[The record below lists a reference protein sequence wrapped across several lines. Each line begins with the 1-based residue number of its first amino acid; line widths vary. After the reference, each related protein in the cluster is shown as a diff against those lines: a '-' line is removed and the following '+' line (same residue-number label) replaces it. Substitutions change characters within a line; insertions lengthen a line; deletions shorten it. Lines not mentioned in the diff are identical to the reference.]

1 MAGAC
6 QSGPT
11 TSAGSTVADARP
23 APLRALP
30 EACLQH
36 LYLGCSHEAMQGQLA
51 VEEIAACSVVYETL
65 LTSHFNGDFAA
76 LVAWSRSQP
85 DAPPPPTVPAAAP
98 NDDALAARGRRGAR
112 KMRRSAASIG
122 R

>member
-6 QSGPT
+6 QSRPT

-36 LYLGCSHEAMQGQLA
+36 LFLGCSHEAMQSRLHAG
-51 VEEIAACSVVYETL
+51 EIAARSVVYETL
-65 LTSHFNGDFAA
+65 LKSHFNGDFAA
-76 LVAWSRSQP
+76 FVTWSRSQP
-85 DAPPPPTVPAAAP
+85 DAPPPA
-98 NDDALAARGRRGAR
+98 DGSCRGAE
-112 KMRRSAASIG
+112 
-122 R
+122 